1 MPPVPERGHG
11 VTLGSSDVDGEGA
24 IDLDRLTAEE
34 DVGDVTDVSSPDS
47 HGNTMVFNKLEL
59 DVFKGDKKHKKAP
72 YNFRVVFHFAPV
84 AQPGVDAAGAVEGAA
99 AGSDVHVDLD
109 APTSEALVRNAVGP
123 RVDDGVLTAL

>member
-1 MPPVPERGHG
+1 MGGEGVPPVPERGHG
-11 VTLGSSDVDGEGA
+11 VTLGSSDADGEGA

-72 YNFRVVFHFAPV
+72 YVCGTSALC
-84 AQPGVDAAGAVEGAA
+84 AAC
-99 AGSDVHVDLD
+99 AGR
-109 APTSEALVRNAVGP
+109 A
-123 RVDDGVLTAL
+123 